1 MDSMDNM
8 MSLNTYIYKIYEISG
23 GSGVRRVPRDPVC
36 AAFRRFGVRRVG
48 RTMPARARSTVRSA
62 RDAQCQCEKKKVV
75 RPVGSECGQSRSGRG
90 DFVFLQF
97 LILYNFY
104 NFYDFSMV
112 V

>member
-23 GSGVRRVPRDPVC
+23 GSGVRRVPGDPVC

-62 RDAQCQCEKKKVV
+62 RDAQCQCEKKKL
-75 RPVGSECGQSRSGRG
+75 SGRSAASAASP
-90 DFVFLQF
+90 DQEEV
-97 LILYNFY
+97 ILCFY
-104 NFYDFSMV
+104 NF
-112 V
+112 

>member
-23 GSGVRRVPRDPVC
+23 GSGVRRVPGDPVC

-62 RDAQCQCEKKKVV
+62 RDAQCQCEKKSCQAGGQRV
-75 RPVGSECGQSRSGRG
+75 RPVQIRKR
-90 DFVFLQF
+90 
-97 LILYNFY
+97 
-104 NFYDFSMV
+104 
-112 V
+112 